1 MTRPKN
7 VSRRTLIAGAAA
19 AAGGALLS
27 QVPLV
32 EAQQPSV
39 PANPSAAPG
48 SGTTAQGARSAF
60 ENPARTP
67 TGVITGSSLSPL
79 QDLTGTITPS
89 DLVFERHHSGIPTID
104 PAKHR
109 LMVHGLVDREMVFSM
124 ADLER
129 LPSVSRIHFLECS
142 GNGRAA
148 FRDPK
153 PSMTPQQVDGLV
165 SNGEWTGVLLAT
177 LLRQVGVRAAAKWVF
192 AEGADSAKLSRSVPI
207 EKAMDDAIVAYAFNG
222 EPLRPANGYPVRL
235 LLPGYEGN
243 MSVKWLRRLEVTDQ
257 PNMSRDETSKY
268 TDPLADGTA
277 RQFTFVMDVKSIITK
292 PAAPARVMRGWNEIA
307 GVAWS
312 GRGRVARVDVSTD
325 GGTTWTMAEL
335 QDPPPLRALTRFRF
349 MWEWDGRDTVVMSRA
364 TDETGATQPTRAT
377 FAAARGAGTD
387 YHFSHIRAWKVA
399 RDGSVSFD
407 VLGGGRDVD

>member
-1 MTRPKN
+1 MSKPKK

-19 AAGGALLS
+19 AAGGALLAK
-27 QVPLV
+27 VPLV
-32 EAQQPSV
+32 EAQQPAV

-67 TGVITGSSLSPL
+67 TGVVTGSSLTPH

-89 DLVFERHHSGIPTID
+89 DLVFERHHSGIPVID

-109 LMVHGLVDREMVFSM
+109 LLVHGLVDREMVFTV
-124 ADLER
+124 ADLKR
-129 LPSVSRIHFLECS
+129 LPSVSRIHFLECA

-153 PSMTPQQVDGLV
+153 PTMTPQQVDGLL

-177 LLRQVGVRAAAKWVF
+177 LLRHVGVRAAGKWVF
-192 AEGADSAKLSRSVPI
+192 VEGADSAKLSRSVPLA
-207 EKAMDDAIVAYAFNG
+207 KAMDDAIVAYAFNG

-243 MSVKWLRRLEVTDQ
+243 MSVKWLRRIEVTDQ

-268 TDPLADGTA
+268 TDPLANGTA
-277 RQFTFVMDVKSIITK
+277 RQFTFVMDVKSAITK
-292 PAAPARVMRGWNEIA
+292 PSAPGRLTRGWTEIA
-307 GVAWS
+307 GVAWT

-325 GGTTWTMAEL
+325 GGRSWTMAEL
-335 QDPPPLRALTRFRF
+335 QEPGVRALTRFRL
-349 MWEWDGRDTVVMSRA
+349 MWNWDGDETTILSRA
-364 TDETGATQPTRAT
+364 TDETGATQPTRAA
-377 FAAARGAGTD
+377 FVAARGAGTD
-387 YHFSHIRAWKVA
+387 YHFSYIKGWRVG
-399 RDGSVSFD
+399 RDGSVTFNA
-407 VLGGGRDVD
+407 

>member
-27 QVPLV
+27 KVPLV

-48 SGTTAQGARSAF
+48 SATTAQGARSAF

-89 DLVFERHHSGIPTID
+89 DLVFERHHSGIPAID

-109 LMVHGLVDREMVFSM
+109 LMVHGLVDRRMMFTM

-153 PSMTPQQVDGLV
+153 PAMTPQQVDGLV

-177 LLRQVGVRAAAKWVF
+177 LLRQVGVRADGKWVF

-277 RQFTFVMDVKSIITK
+277 RQFTFVMDVKSTITK
-292 PAAPARVMRGWNEIA
+292 PAAPARVARGWNEIS

-325 GGTTWTMAEL
+325 GGGTWTMAEL
-335 QDPPPLRALTRFRF
+335 QDPPLVRALTRFRF
-349 MWEWDGRDTVVMSRA
+349 LWEWDGRETTIMSRA
-364 TDETGATQPTRAT
+364 TDETGATQPTRAA

-387 YHFSHIRAWKVA
+387 YHFSYIRAWRVE
-399 RDGSVSFD
+399 RDGAVSFD
-407 VLGGGRDVD
+407 VLGGGRDAD